1 MSPETAQLAARM
13 REVRAAA
20 GLSLAQLARR
30 TPYSKSSWAR
40 YLAGTQP
47 VPRRAVEA
55 LCEVAGV
62 RPERLLVLW
71 ELADARWSGRAR
83 ATPEPRPEHR
93 NVRSAPYV
101 WGAAAGLAAAAV
113 AAVAV
118 LLSGPYGSSPAT
130 TGTAPATFT
139 PGPGCSGRTC
149 EGKNPIDMGCGGR
162 QMVRTLAARTAADGR
177 SVQLRNGTACH
188 AVWAR
193 ASRLHL
199 GDRVELTLPGAPR
212 KEVQVD
218 TDKERNA
225 YLATPMT
232 ALTPP
237 HDPGDARV
245 CLIPA
250 DGRRVCFTGGSGSR

>member
-1 MSPETAQLAARM
+1 MSPETAQLAVSL

-40 YLAGTQP
+40 YLSGTQP

-62 RPERLLVLW
+62 RPDRLLALW

-83 ATPEPRPEHR
+83 ATPEPAPDSRGGR
-93 NVRSAPYV
+93 GTPYV
-101 WGAAAGLAAAAV
+101 WGAVAALAAITAAAA
-113 AAVAV
+113 A
-118 LLSGPYGSSPAT
+118 LLFTPDGSPSAT
-130 TGTAPATFT
+130 AGGTAATFT
-139 PGPGCSGRTC
+139 PHPGCSGRTC
-149 EGKNPIDMGCGGR
+149 EGQNPVDMGCGGQ
-162 QMVRTLAARTAADGR
+162 QMVRTLAWRTAAGGR
-177 SVQLRNGTACH
+177 RVQLRDGTACH
-188 AVWAR
+188 AVWVR
-193 ASRLHL
+193 ATHLHL

-212 KEVQVD
+212 KEIRVD
-218 TDKERNA
+218 DRHDLDA

-232 ALTPP
+232 GMAPAQ
-237 HDPGDARV
+237 DPGDARV

-250 DGRRVCFTGGSGSR
+250 DGRRVCFSG

>member
-1 MSPETAQLAARM
+1 MSPETAQLTGSM

-47 VPRRAVEA
+47 VPRRAVQA

-62 RPERLLVLW
+62 RPERLLALW

-83 ATPEPRPEHR
+83 ATPEPPSERR
-93 NVRSAPYV
+93 NFRGAPYV
-101 WGAAAGLAAAAV
+101 WGAVAGLAAAAV

-118 LLSGPYGSSPAT
+118 LLSGPYGSSSAT
-130 TGTAPATFT
+130 TGTAPASFT

-149 EGKNPIDMGCGGR
+149 EGKNPLDMGCGGPR
-162 QMVRTLAARTAADGR
+162 MVRTLAARTADGR
-177 SVQLRNGTACH
+177 SVQLRDGTACH

-193 ASRLHL
+193 AARLHL
-199 GDRVELTLPGAPR
+199 GDRVELTLPGAPP
-212 KEVQVD
+212 KEIHVD
-218 TDKERNA
+218 TEKERNA
-225 YLATPMT
+225 YLATSMT

-237 HDPGDARV
+237 HGPGDARV

-250 DGRRVCFTGGSGSR
+250 DGRRVCFTGR

>member
-1 MSPETAQLAARM
+1 MSPETAQLAGSM

-20 GLSLAQLARR
+20 GLSLAQLARS
-30 TPYSKSSWAR
+30 TSYSKSSWAR

-62 RPERLLVLW
+62 RPERLLALW

-83 ATPEPRPEHR
+83 AAPEPRPER
-93 NVRSAPYV
+93 PNVRRAPYV
-101 WGAAAGLAAAAV
+101 WGVAAGLAAATV

-118 LLSGPYGSSPAT
+118 LLSGPYGSSSAT

-149 EGKNPIDMGCGGR
+149 EGRNPLDMGCGGQ

-177 SVQLRNGTACH
+177 SVQLRDSAACH
-188 AVWAR
+188 ALWAR
-193 ASRLHL
+193 ATRLHL
-199 GDRVELTLPGAPR
+199 GDRVELTLPGTSR
-212 KEVQVD
+212 KEIHVG
-218 TDKERNA
+218 TEKERNA

-250 DGRRVCFTGGSGSR
+250 DGRRVCFTGRPGGR

>member
-1 MSPETAQLAARM
+1 MSPETAQLAGSM

-62 RPERLLVLW
+62 RPERLLALW

-83 ATPEPRPEHR
+83 ATPEPPAERRSVHR
-93 NVRSAPYV
+93 FPYV
-101 WGAAAGLAAAAV
+101 WGAVAGLAAATVTA
-113 AAVAV
+113 
-118 LLSGPYGSSPAT
+118 LLLTGPYGSSAAT
-130 TGTAPATFT
+130 PRTAPATFT

-149 EGKNPIDMGCGGR
+149 EGKNPIDMGCSGQ

-177 SVQLRNGTACH
+177 RVQLRNGTACH
-188 AVWAR
+188 AIWAR

-212 KEVQVD
+212 KEIHVD
-218 TDKERNA
+218 TEKESNA

-250 DGRRVCFTGGSGSR
+250 DGRPMCFTGR

>member
-1 MSPETAQLAARM
+1 MSPETAQLAGRM
-13 REVRAAA
+13 REVRGAA

-40 YLAGTQP
+40 YLAGSQP

-62 RPERLLVLW
+62 RPERLLALW

-83 ATPEPRPEHR
+83 ATPEPLPERR
-93 NVRSAPYV
+93 NVRSTPYA
-101 WGAAAGLAAAAV
+101 WGAAAGLAAATV

-118 LLSGPYGSSPAT
+118 LLSGPHGSSSAT

-149 EGKNPIDMGCGGR
+149 EGKNPIDMGCGGQR
-162 QMVRTLAARTAADGR
+162 MVTTLAGRTAADGR

-188 AVWAR
+188 AIWAR
-193 ASRLHL
+193 AAHLHL
-199 GDRVELTLPGAPR
+199 GDRVELTLPGASR
-212 KEVQVD
+212 KEIHVD
-218 TDKERNA
+218 NENERNA

-232 ALTPP
+232 AMTPP

-250 DGRRVCFTGGSGSR
+250 EGRRVCFTG